1 MAEGKK
7 LTKREKKAASF
18 RQKQKGKTIDDEE
31 NAVPESDV
39 LHDQATTTTDQTT
52 SSNSSSTT
60 TISNKR
66 KANADDKPATGTKID
81 VPGTSSTED
90 GPTKKKTRRGKKK
103 PVDGVRY
110 IVFVGN
116 LSYAT
121 TKEDLEKHFASAGGI
136 VSARLLTD
144 KVTKKPKGFAFIE
157 FEDSR
162 NLNKA
167 LAFHHTSLNKR
178 QINVELTAGGGGKS
192 TTRAEK
198 LKVKNERLQEERQK
212 AHQDKVHGKIP
223 DVKSS
228 SYGGTKASAEEEF

>member
-18 RQKQKGKTIDDEE
+18 RQKQKGKVIDDEE
-31 NAVPESDV
+31 NAVPESNV
-39 LHDQATTTTDQTT
+39 LPDQATTTTTTDQTT
-52 SSNSSSTT
+52 TT
-60 TISNKR
+60 TKTTTTNNKR
-66 KANADDKPATGTKID
+66 KANADDKPVTGTKIN
-81 VPGTSSTED
+81 VPGSSSTED
-90 GPTKKKTRRGKKK
+90 GPAKKKTRRGKKK

-157 FEDSR
+157 FEDSN

-192 TTRAEK
+192 TNRTEK
-198 LKVKNERLQEERQK
+198 LKVKNERLQEERVRSLMIYTQE
-212 AHQDKVHGKIP
+212 
-223 DVKSS
+223 
-228 SYGGTKASAEEEF
+228 Y